1 MVLPAVVAVTL
12 VVGAALT
19 TAILQSIGLMPL
31 VGQPALSL
39 DGYTAASTDLLTSI
53 RLSLTIAVVST
64 ALAVLVGVT
73 VALMAT
79 SGRRLGLAVA
89 TFTVPVPHLI
99 GAAAIGLLL
108 ADSGFLAR
116 LFRLDEGRWPAL
128 VGGRWWIAV
137 IAEYTWKESAF
148 IAIVVAGTLA
158 SRVAHFD
165 ETAILLG
172 AGRIARLRLVTLP
185 LIAPS
190 VLAASTITFTYSLGS
205 YEVAQLLGRAYPEPL
220 AVMSVRLFRSIDL
233 ATRPEAAAVAVV
245 TAALSVAVVGVS
257 MIALRRSS
265 VWR

>member
-1 MVLPAVVAVTL
+1 MVLPAVVAVVL

-31 VGQPALSL
+31 VGSPVLSS
-39 DGYTAASTDLLTSI
+39 DGYTAASTDLITSI
-53 RLSLTIAVVST
+53 RLSVVIAAVST
-64 ALAVLVGVT
+64 LIAALVGVA
-73 VALMAT
+73 VALTAT
-79 SGRRLGLAVA
+79 SGRRSGIAAA
-89 TFTVPVPHLI
+89 TLTVPVPHLI
-99 GAAAIGLLL
+99 GAAAMGLLL

-116 LFRLDEGRWPAL
+116 LFGLDEGRWPAL

-137 IAEYTWKESAF
+137 IAEYSWKESAF

-190 VLAASTITFTYSLGS
+190 VIAASTITFTYSLGS
-205 YEVAQLLGRAYPEPL
+205 YEVAQLLGRSYPEPL
-220 AVMSVRLFRSIDL
+220 AVMAVRLFRSIDL
-233 ATRPEAAAVAVV
+233 TTRPEAAAVAIV
-245 TAALSVAVVGVS
+245 TAGLSVAVVVVA
-257 MIALRRSS
+257 MLALRRSA